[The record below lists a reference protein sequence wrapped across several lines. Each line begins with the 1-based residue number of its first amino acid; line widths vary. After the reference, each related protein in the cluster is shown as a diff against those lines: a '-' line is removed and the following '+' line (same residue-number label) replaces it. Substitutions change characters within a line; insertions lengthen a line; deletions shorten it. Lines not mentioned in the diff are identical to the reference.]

1 MSLTWVL
8 FQSDGDRSTSRT
20 LTGLVQGSV
29 GVTCLRN
36 CDLSSAQP
44 STVLKVVRGTGWRLR
59 A

>member
-8 FQSDGDRSTSRT
+8 FQSDGDRGTSRT

-29 GVTCLRN
+29 GITCVRN

-44 STVLKVVRGTGWRLR
+44 STVLKVMRSTGWR
-59 A
+59 